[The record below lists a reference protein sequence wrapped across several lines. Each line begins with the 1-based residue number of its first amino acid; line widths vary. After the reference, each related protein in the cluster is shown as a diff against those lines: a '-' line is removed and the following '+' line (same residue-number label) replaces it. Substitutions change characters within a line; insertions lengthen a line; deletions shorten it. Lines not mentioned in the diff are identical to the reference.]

1 MEIGWGNWN
10 KRKKVCKDGNVCRGR
25 KCVFGDRKYKELD
38 SITLPE
44 QKVNIWD
51 EKEFIET
58 HTQNSFLFFLL
69 YLHFHLKCWFFC
81 CRECKETKF
90 FHIFS
95 PPNTHFPP
103 KTCISV
109 LLKPFLS
116 LFQFP
121 QTICID
127 ALFIGWF
134 IWRSQKWLTFTSNI
148 FYSKGFP
155 VFHHNLCANGANCNV
170 YRAWFGSSATLRNTN
185 IVEELTWY
193 ARLRPKSRNIF
204 EANLLLCELQ
214 KFGGL

>member
-1 MEIGWGNWN
+1 MLI
-10 KRKKVCKDGNVCRGR
+10 
-25 KCVFGDRKYKELD
+25 
-38 SITLPE
+38 
-44 QKVNIWD
+44 
-51 EKEFIET
+51 
-58 HTQNSFLFFLL
+58 
-69 YLHFHLKCWFFC
+69 FC

-90 FHIFS
+90 FHTFS

-109 LLKPFLS
+109 LPKPVLS

-185 IVEELTWY
+185 IVEELSWY
-193 ARLRPKSRNIF
+193 ARLRPKSRNF
-204 EANLLLCELQ
+204 FKANLLLCELQ
-214 KFGGL
+214 KFGGLSFLGIWEATAVVKGCFEETEPLVAFQRITSELINWYLRQAQGVLEFQRLMSHPVWWRTRETREAIA